1 MRHTPIA
8 IVFLVSLASC
18 RLVDGSSRIVEAPT
32 GKTVELEHAIDRL
45 AECDVVFLGE
55 EHDNDEAHR
64 LQIEITRGLLARRG
78 EIAISMEMF
87 ERDVQGWVDRYVG
100 NRLDEDVFLA
110 HSRPWPNYAEH
121 YRPAVE
127 LARENGLD
135 LLAANCPRPLAS
147 RIAHEGLSPVLGD
160 PWCAH
165 DVESPIGEYKARFAS
180 AMATHQGNPGEEMDR
195 WFEAQCA
202 KDDTMAETI
211 ANYLDAR
218 GKDAPL
224 VVHWCG
230 KFHSD
235 HGLGTVERLRRR
247 KPDLR
252 IGIVSTLSGG
262 KLGRALDDDEKA
274 LGDYVMRVPGM

>member
-100 NRLDEDVFLA
+100 NRLDEEVFLA

-121 YRPAVE
+121 YRRPSSSR
-127 LARENGLD
+127 AR
-135 LLAANCPRPLAS
+135 
-147 RIAHEGLSPVLGD
+147 
-160 PWCAH
+160 
-165 DVESPIGEYKARFAS
+165 
-180 AMATHQGNPGEEMDR
+180 T
-195 WFEAQCA
+195 
-202 KDDTMAETI
+202 
-211 ANYLDAR
+211 
-218 GKDAPL
+218 
-224 VVHWCG
+224 
-230 KFHSD
+230 
-235 HGLGTVERLRRR
+235 
-247 KPDLR
+247 
-252 IGIVSTLSGG
+252 VSTCSLPTVHARSPAAS
-262 KLGRALDDDEKA
+262 LTRD
-274 LGDYVMRVPGM
+274 